1 MGQTINKQDGIM
13 VKVSMS
19 LNIIQH
25 KHKVASS
32 LRTHSP
38 VGWPRCRR
46 LRCWPGSTGPRP
58 WRARSSGA
66 SRRGRPRSCRR
77 GGRSSRS
84 APGPAG
90 EEARLVTRSAALRD
104 SDQAVQWLHASFY
117 FSLRFLFKVT
127 IRHQKKKIRR
137 GKPHLG
143 LRSCRSFSPAVS
155 GPLCRLWL
163 FGGLLFW
170 RTASAPSRALIH
182 RGWMR
187 CV

>member
-127 IRHQKKKIRR
+127 IRHQKKKNKERKAAPWFAELSLFFTGCFWSSVSSLAVWRFAVLENCIRT
-137 GKPHLG
+137 K
-143 LRSCRSFSPAVS
+143 
-155 GPLCRLWL
+155 
-163 FGGLLFW
+163 
-170 RTASAPSRALIH
+170 
-182 RGWMR
+182 
-187 CV
+187 